1 MTGGEPASTG
11 RATRAARVLAGVVAL
26 ATAAIGVAMRPDRAI
41 RVASAFVSQTVCS
54 AVFVSRLDADHH
66 YAAVLRPMGKL
77 SLLDPVLR
85 FRVDTSRQDVSTSVA
100 GLFRSRAVYRANAG
114 CTLVHGRT
122 ASTLALAGES
132 HDSGD
137 ALPLVYPKSER
148 LRNVFERAFSRSD
161 LATVAV
167 VVIWNDSIIAERYG
181 PGYSVETRLQGWSL
195 KKSVVNALVAVL
207 VRQGRLAVQDS
218 IPIPT
223 WHRDP
228 RRTITIDHLLRM
240 TSGLAL
246 EETQSGFD
254 AVSRLLFLER
264 DMAAF
269 AERARLEVAPGTRF
283 AYTTGNTVLLSRV
296 VRDLVGGRGE
306 DVVRFAREELFGP
319 LRMTSAVL
327 ELDATGTPIAMY
339 ATARD
344 WARFAQMYATDG
356 IVRGRRLL
364 PLGWVRY
371 STIPTL
377 TSGYGAGWWL
387 AAPQWRPDWDLP
399 ADAFYGSGHLHQK
412 LLVVPS
418 AHLVVARFG
427 ATHAP
432 DDGFGTL
439 AQEVLAAVAENARL
453 RD

>member
-1 MTGGEPASTG
+1 MTGNPSAPAG
-11 RATRAARVLAGVVAL
+11 RATRALRVLAGVAVI
-26 ATAAIGVAMRPDRAI
+26 AASAICVAMRPDRAI
-41 RVASAFVSQTVCS
+41 RVASAFVSQTLCS
-54 AVFVSRLDADHH
+54 AVFVSGLDADHH
-66 YAAVLRPMGKL
+66 YQAVLRPMGKL

-85 FRVDTSRQDVSTSVA
+85 FRVDTSRQSVSTSVA
-100 GLFRSRAVYRANAG
+100 GLFQSRADYRANAG
-114 CTLVHGRT
+114 CTLVHGRP
-122 ASTLALAGES
+122 APTLALAGAS

-137 ALPLVYPKSER
+137 VLPLVYPKSER
-148 LRNVFERAFSRSD
+148 IRDVFERAFSRPD
-161 LATVAV
+161 LATVAA
-167 VVIWNDSIIAERYG
+167 VVIWNDSIIAERYA

-195 KKSVVNALVAVL
+195 KKSVINALVAVL
-207 VRQGRLAVQDS
+207 VRQGRLSVQDPV
-218 IPIPT
+218 PIPT

-254 AVSRLLFLER
+254 PASRLLFLER

-327 ELDATGTPIAMY
+327 ELDATGTPTAMY

-344 WARFAQMYATDG
+344 WARFAQLYATDG
-356 IVRGRRLL
+356 IVRGRRIL
-364 PLGWVRY
+364 PLGWVHY

-387 AAPQWRPDWDLP
+387 AAPQWRPDWGLP

-427 ATHAP
+427 ATHAA
-432 DDGFGTL
+432 DDGFGAL
-439 AQEVLAAVAENARL
+439 AQEVLAAVAENGRP